1 MWSRPSGTTVLC
13 MGYHVTTSP
22 HRPGRSTP
30 TPTST
35 HHNYLSL
42 FPRRLLPQQPTNPP
56 PKRLP
61 MAPMAAVLLPLH
73 DPQIPLGLSGTAL
86 RFWPYVVSCAVW
98 SACEGMASL
107 DLPPPAFGRSVVR
120 VGPCRSPNSWA
131 LFCGWV
137 PPSAGLRFG
146 RRKITNYKLQ
156 ITSRNTSA
164 TKIIFLLTCK

>member
-1 MWSRPSGTTVLC
+1 MYGVSRDDITAQARLIYNDSYIHTPQLPLPVPTP
-13 MGYHVTTSP
+13 TTSP
-22 HRPGRSTP
+22 T
-30 TPTST
+30 T
-35 HHNYLSL
+35 H
-42 FPRRLLPQQPTNPP
+42 QPP
-56 PKRLP
+56 PQTSSHGPYGRCVSSSPRPPDPPGPVRDRFTLP
-61 MAPMAAVLLPLH
+61 AVCC
-73 DPQIPLGLSGTAL
+73 
-86 RFWPYVVSCAVW
+86 FVCAVW

-156 ITSRNTSA
+156 ISNYKTDMSSSQG
-164 TKIIFLLTCK
+164 